1 MVTVAVAVVAS
12 HLAFAT
18 PIDAT
23 DNVAAATDTTTA
35 KPADKPKSSSSSS
48 SSSSNDERKGNAPTI
63 ELKEA
68 GASSTPQ
75 GKSFGVGIQLGYP
88 SAVTVKY
95 MLRPDQ
101 GIVAGLGGLTGFNYA
116 VGALELHV
124 DYVWHP
130 NVITSGDQYAVT
142 WYIGAGGTVVV
153 FGYPTNQ
160 IPIGIEYNYYPTSV
174 WLGARMPIGLNV
186 ALAQLPFEVYLEA
199 DPQLLVFPGIGF
211 GMGAAI
217 GGRAYF

>member
-1 MVTVAVAVVAS
+1 MVIVAVAM
-12 HLAFAT
+12 HLAFAAQLA
-18 PIDAT
+18 PSD
-23 DNVAAATDTTTA
+23 DVAADTAKPGDTKPGDA
-35 KPADKPKSSSSSS
+35 KPADSTKKSTSS
-48 SSSSNDERKGNAPTI
+48 DEHHGNAPGVD
-63 ELKEA
+63 LKEA

-75 GKSFGVGIQLGYP
+75 GKTFGVGIQLGYP
-88 SAVTVKY
+88 SAVTAKY

-130 NVITSGDQYAVT
+130 NLITSGDQYAVT
-142 WYIGAGGTVVV
+142 WFIGAGGTVVV
-153 FGYPTNQ
+153 FGFPTNQ

-174 WLGARMPIGLNV
+174 WLGARMPLGLNV
-186 ALAQLPFEVYLEA
+186 ALSQLPFEVYAEA
-199 DPQLLVFPGIGF
+199 DPQLLLFPGIGF